1 MDNHHLQQAV
11 IVYKSKVSLHQLIMA
26 ESALATPLLRELP
39 CTIDENVINSLFGA
53 SSLANKARHLSVS
66 APYAASWQ
74 SRVPSMESNEFQTAV
89 KWWKG
94 VDASVKTVCPSCL
107 ECCF

>member
-1 MDNHHLQQAV
+1 
-11 IVYKSKVSLHQLIMA
+11 MA

-74 SRVPSMESNEFQTAV
+74 SLVPSMGLGLHLESNEFQTAV